1 MCLRVSTGMEVRGS
15 QGNGLQGRP
24 SRKQGVGGGWVHD
37 HFKTHEKGNDGDGT
51 CVSGQKVLEHYR
63 ME

>member
-1 MCLRVSTGMEVRGS
+1 MGCRGDLLGS
-15 QGNGLQGRP
+15 KGL
-24 SRKQGVGGGWVHD
+24 GVGWVHD
-37 HFKTHEKGNDGDGT
+37 HFKTHEKGNDEDGT

>member
-1 MCLRVSTGMEVRGS
+1 MCLRVSTGMKVGGS

-24 SRKQGVGGGWVHD
+24 GKRGVTGWVHD
-37 HFKTHEKGNDGDGT
+37 HFKTHTKGNDGDGT

-63 ME
+63 MD

>member
-1 MCLRVSTGMEVRGS
+1 MRGS

-24 SRKQGVGGGWVHD
+24 SRKQGVEGGWVHD
-37 HFKTHEKGNDGDGT
+37 HFKTREKGNDGDGT